1 MITDENDLRSGLRAL
16 SGTLPPPPEARAE
29 ASVRRAHAIRR
40 RRAAVTAVA
49 VLVPGVAFGGWALRP
64 EPAPKPDYS
73 SVLSWP
79 DRRDPALRR
88 YERVALA
95 DWRDSQLNQLYPGE
109 TVRWLYSGR
118 IAEANEIVVAFAT
131 CGPDAC
137 RQVVLLHDEEA
148 TALEDDGDSSM
159 SNWVGETRELVAG
172 APMAP
177 LSDYLAS
184 ADRPDTGP
192 RTVLFVLPAPDAARV
207 SYVSPERA
215 GRGGAEGTL
224 ERQGAAF
231 VGDVGYLAA
240 DATITVRDAD
250 GDVRHEGRVGDDDAE
265 GNAEL
270 IKEIDLGPGWD
281 ANTTAWGQL
290 GRHGDHFENATG
302 SGPNALFVRCVGAA
316 PIKAELN
323 GRKKVVPCDGQPHH
337 VAGPFPRSEGLFTS
351 SSLTSD
357 DPYVVFVAAL
367 AERV

>member
-40 RRAAVTAVA
+40 RRAAVTAAA
-49 VLVPGVAFGGWALRP
+49 VLLPAVAFGGWATVRP
-64 EPAPKPDYS
+64 EPKPDYS

-79 DRRDPALRR
+79 DRRDPALRA
-88 YERVALA
+88 YERVAL
-95 DWRDSQLNQLYPGE
+95 DEWLDSQFNELNPGE

-131 CGPDAC
+131 CTPTAC
-137 RQVVLLHDEEA
+137 SRVVLLHDDIASAAE
-148 TALEDDGDSSM
+148 GDPDPSVSE
-159 SNWVGETRELVAG
+159 WIGETRELVAG
-172 APMAP
+172 EPMTP
-177 LSDYLAS
+177 LSDYLWS
-184 ADRPDTGP
+184 VDRPETGF
-192 RTVLFVLPAPDAARV
+192 RTVLFVLPAPDAERV
-207 SYVSPERA
+207 TFVSPERA
-215 GRGGAEGTL
+215 GRGGVEGTL

-231 VGDVGYLAA
+231 AGDVGYLAA
-240 DATITVRDAD
+240 DATITVHDGD
-250 GDVRHEGRVGDDDAE
+250 GDVRYEGRVGDDDAL
-265 GNAEL
+265 GSAEQ
-270 IKEIDLGPGWD
+270 IKGIDLGPGWD
-281 ANTTAWGQL
+281 ANMTTWGQL
-290 GRHGDHFENATG
+290 GRDGDHFENATG

-367 AERV
+367 AEKV